1 MIKRAIAAL
10 LTATALVGAAH
21 ADASYTVFAPT
32 VEPYERFQNF
42 VAPGSFSD
50 SFSFTLNQAST
61 GYIWLFARQDAW
73 FGFNAFEN
81 TKDVT
86 LTLVNNDTEKEWS
99 GVLLPSVKGTVSL
112 LTPGALDLTIAGFD
126 PNKSLYLG
134 GDFTAGN
141 YTAFVSGLATGLN
154 GSSYIAKFSLTPSV
168 PEPSDA
174 LMMALGLGGIA
185 LAVRRMRKT
194 QQS

>member
-21 ADASYTVFAPT
+21 ADANYTVFAPT

-42 VAPGSFSD
+42 VAPGNFSD
-50 SFSFTLNQAST
+50 SFDFTLNQASS

-73 FGFNAFEN
+73 FGFNAVEN
-81 TKDVT
+81 TTAVT
-86 LTLVNNDTEKEWS
+86 LTLVNNDTEKEWF
-99 GVLLPSVKGTVSL
+99 GVLLPTVKGYVSVFS
-112 LTPGALDLTIAGFD
+112 PGALDLTIAGFD

-134 GDFTAGN
+134 GDFTAGH
-141 YTAFVSGLATGLN
+141 YTAFVEGLANGIN
-154 GSSYIAKFSLTPSV
+154 GSSYIAKFSLTPTV

-185 LAVRRMRKT
+185 LAVRRMRNI